1 MKKWILWL
9 DTATSSASITAMTNV
24 ADKAMDIQRQG
35 HRLELEALQ
44 ASYEEGRLPRAAY
57 KRLRE
62 NVALMQ
68 IDLEDNL

>member
-1 MKKWILWL
+1 MH
-9 DTATSSASITAMTNV
+9 TTRAASPSITAMANV
-24 ADKAMDIQRQG
+24 ADKAVDIQRQG
-35 HRLELEALQ
+35 LRLELEALQ
-44 ASYEEGRLPRAAY
+44 ARYEEGRLPRAAY